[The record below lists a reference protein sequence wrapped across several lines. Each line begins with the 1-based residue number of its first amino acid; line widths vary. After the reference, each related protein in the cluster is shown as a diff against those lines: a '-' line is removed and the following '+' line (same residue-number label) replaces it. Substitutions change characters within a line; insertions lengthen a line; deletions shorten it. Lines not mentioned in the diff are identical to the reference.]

1 MKVKDIEQKLNNGS
15 KLIIVY
21 NGYCDDW
28 YYIDS
33 EIPQNRI
40 NKKQFF
46 KYKEKCTNKDE
57 SENNDMGIKGK
68 QYRHYYWL

>member
-1 MKVKDIEQKLNNGS
+1 MKAKDIEQKLNNGS

-21 NGYCDDW
+21 NGYFDDW

-40 NKKQFF
+40 NKKQFA
-46 KYKEKCTNKDE
+46 KYKENVP
-57 SENNDMGIKGK
+57 IKMK
-68 QYRHYYWL
+68 LKIMIWV